1 MATYINATGRRKTA
15 VAQVRL
21 KAGKGKLIINDMNID
36 QWLGGHEAI
45 KNRLRQPLIITKQS
59 DSVDIIVKVKGSGYS
74 AQADAV
80 KHGISRALVKFNEDL
95 RALLKPKGLMT
106 RDARKVERKKYG
118 KHKARRSPQFSKR

>member
-15 VAQVRL
+15 VAQVKL
-21 KAGKGKLIINDMNID
+21 KAGKGTLVINNMTID

-59 DSVDIIVKVKGSGYS
+59 GSVDIVVKVTGSGYS

-80 KHGISRALVKFNEDL
+80 KHGISRALVAYNEEL

-106 RDARKVERKKYG
+106 RDSRKVERKKYG
-118 KHKARRSPQFSKR
+118 RHKARRSPQFSKR

>member
-15 VAQVRL
+15 VAQVKL
-21 KAGKGKLIINDMNID
+21 KAGKGTLVINNMTID

-59 DSVDIIVKVKGSGYS
+59 DSVDIVVKVTGSGYS

-80 KHGISRALVKFNEDL
+80 KHGISRALVAYNEEL

-106 RDARKVERKKYG
+106 RDSRKVERKKYG
-118 KHKARRSPQFSKR
+118 RHKARRSPQFSKR